1 VTWWVQCERCGT
13 RVDEEFFHPCRR
25 CGAFLEVRY
34 DLDPVRQEGKRWL
47 AGRPHTIWG
56 YGALLPDPAKSERV
70 SIGEGDTPLVPS
82 QRLWGRFGRR
92 VLWKNETVNPTWSHK
107 DRYQAVAATMAR
119 DLGFLGLAGTST
131 GNHGIAAA
139 AYASAAGL
147 RSILFYP
154 PEMSSAFLYLTGLYG
169 GQATVTGWDARAVM
183 LDRVLARPGWCP
195 IDGRNPFGIEGYK
208 TIAFEIV
215 RDLRG
220 APDLLLI
227 PVGSGKLLTGIWRG
241 FEDLRELG
249 FIRVL
254 PRIVACQATGVDV
267 LSDPLAAGSSEV
279 PVRPKVH
286 TVALSTQEPTAD
298 PRVLE
303 GVRATGGRVVA
314 LSEGRIMAAI
324 RALGREGIAAEP
336 ASALSAAA
344 VERLLEE
351 GEIPADAVSVCLVTA
366 SLTKTPH
373 LLPELSDRRPWRI
386 GADGEE
392 LGGYLATMDGET
404 SQDPGGEK
412 ASG

>member
-1 VTWWVQCERCGT
+1 MSWTVQCERCGT
-13 RVDEEFFHPCRR
+13 RVDGDYFHTCRQ
-25 CGAFLEVRY
+25 CGGCFEVRY
-34 DLDPVRQEGKRWL
+34 DLDPVRQAGRQWL
-47 AGRPHTIWG
+47 AGQPHTIWG
-56 YGALLPDPAKSERV
+56 YRALLPGPTKSDRV

-82 QRLWGRFGRR
+82 QRLRDRFGRR

-119 DLGFLGLAGTST
+119 DLGFRGLAGTST
-131 GNHGIAAA
+131 GNHGMAAA

-169 GQATVTGWDARAVM
+169 GQAAVTGWDARAVM
-183 LDRVLARPGWCP
+183 LERVLAHPGWCP
-195 IDGRNPFGIEGYK
+195 IDGRNPFGVEGYK
-208 TIAFEIV
+208 TIAYEIV
-215 RDLRG
+215 RDLG
-220 APDLLLI
+220 DAPDLLLV

-241 FEDLRELG
+241 FEDLLKLG
-249 FIRVL
+249 FIRAL

-267 LSDPLAAGSSEV
+267 LSDPLATGSGEV

-298 PRVLE
+298 PRVLK
-303 GVRATGGRVVA
+303 GVRATGGRVMAVP
-314 LSEGRIMAAI
+314 EGRIMAAV

-351 GEIPADAVSVCLVTA
+351 GEISADAVAVCLVTA
-366 SLTKTPH
+366 SLTKTPY

-386 GADGEE
+386 GVDGEE
-392 LGGYLATMDGET
+392 LSGYLATLDSEAAE
-404 SQDPGGEK
+404 DPRSDK
-412 ASG
+412 ASQ